1 MGRVHISN
9 PSRTPLNNALYDDHD
24 DACANMAAQEE
35 ATLPATRRT
44 RKSIGGTS
52 TTRRSSDKE
61 NASLDA
67 GSTAAAAASTRKKS
81 RSKSMGP
88 GGLDTLKTGSA
99 NRRASLA
106 APPRSILKPTM
117 PLLPEIP
124 SYKPKGPAEGTKIA
138 LRTEEEQQA
147 AARERE
153 ERERA
158 RLEKEIRDRRDARR
172 KSLANR
178 RVSFAAEATLHTF
191 HEIDEMPDSTT
202 SSDSTRRTQSSHHQQ
217 ASSDPPSSPPDHV
230 DEPPQDQPPPR
241 RRRRSSA
248 VSSAFGSDDTMASAY
263 DSDFDHAESVAE
275 EDAIEIEGSS
285 DEDGTIMTVEAEEM
299 TSASSPRSTFDGDTE
314 GSLDENLRL
323 AARRAVTQSLGE
335 DEEVIAG
342 FAGWG
347 RKNHSQENVS
357 QGTTANGNR
366 GASGS
371 YGDHGDDLG
380 SDMDME
386 ADMDMTTAAGKILY
400 PELPSPD
407 KEEDEINE
415 DMSMDVTTALGGIL
429 SKATAFLRRKSVNPT
444 SQQPEPTQFGEQTM
458 EFTTA
463 IGGIKKGRVS
473 DVSHFDV
480 DSNEDMSMEFTTAMG
495 GLLAAGFGKSDAQ
508 NKQSPVAGGGDDD
521 DGGDLMDMTEAVGR
535 ILTDEVEDQ
544 DQTVGMDMTVAV
556 GGIIQSASTP
566 AARSAARRVME
577 EEADEPGHS
586 AAAAMER
593 LGSPER
599 PAASAADGKAA
610 ADSSPFR
617 GNGLRRTPP
626 RGLSPTR
633 LSPARSPAQP
643 SSSPMRQSPT
653 PSPKRDAAAQSPA
666 RTPPFAA
673 GNRSSSPVR
682 SSPVRNLSPPMKM
695 TPRSPARPSLF
706 HQDPNTGLTTPHVV
720 LTPQVRRL
728 SGVGADRPGLGSP
741 RVAEIFDRRESLGEA
756 ASSFVPSVPQNPRRN
771 VAFADP
777 RELEDEI
784 ERERREE
791 VDRESGQDGTVNL
804 MEMIQ
809 GLSPKKNPLRG
820 RKSLA
825 IGSGRGLLG
834 KRPIELDQDD
844 EDDEEND
851 GVKRLKGHQGSP
863 VKNIR
868 LQSPPSKAETTTGR
882 KTRPSMRAVEPADR
896 ATTPTA
902 GSSPLRATT
911 PRDQTQ
917 SRFFGGAMDDQPT
930 TTVDFERFSPVRPL
944 GAPHGDAEDGERIH
958 LQDFL
963 NMTSIRFMELTTTKR
978 RHTVAPGTARESIA
992 ASKDDLSLE
1001 RCVVA
1006 GACTVP
1012 MLEMYQHSCRELK
1025 KYISEGR
1032 RIVREIETETF
1043 EENPPL
1049 FREYMTASPEMR
1061 VLMDNQFKNVK
1072 THARL
1077 LSKAMWYEWRS
1088 KLCDGLKEGLLK
1100 TAEGLDADEQLLARQ
1115 EGLLA
1120 EVLPG
1125 LVARREA
1132 LERERVELQE
1142 AEQELADIDPQ
1153 DLEDA
1158 RAELAAV
1165 DKALADKSRRLEE
1178 LRREL
1183 EETAEGVD
1191 DLAQKRQLCL
1201 DEIREADRI
1210 REECRGWSVDEI
1222 VKHKAQTD
1230 AIEKRTGWAI
1240 ASVSGTTLTMRYRRE
1255 IELVFDVA
1263 AFQKPSS
1270 SSSPIT
1276 IRYIGPTTTTTT
1288 PSHRRS
1294 SSRDNN
1300 IIVGKDTTS
1309 RQPTLS
1315 PEKAFILGCLQSHLR
1330 SRGHSLFPR
1339 AAPARRAPMLLRL
1352 VADAWDVAG
1361 EVEATVRRLNLTF
1374 PTVVE
1379 IDGSHGDDDDDDAG
1393 DQDKE
1398 NTNGGGDG
1406 TAATAT
1412 VKSSILL
1419 APLQTRVEVRLR
1431 LGVVIKEKAL
1441 LDHGHGNGKDGE
1453 RQRVVEV
1460 AVKPEAGV
1468 VYGEPFVAGKMTEF
1482 LAGRVAAERN
1492 GNGKIAAVVGLGWDE
1507 AVVELERRL
1516 LAKGRAGQR

>member
-1 MGRVHISN
+1 
-9 PSRTPLNNALYDDHD
+9 
-24 DACANMAAQEE
+24 MAAHEE

-44 RKSIGGTS
+44 RKSIGGPS
-52 TTRRSSDKE
+52 TTRRSSDKD
-61 NASLDA
+61 NAALDA
-67 GSTAAAAASTRKKS
+67 GSTAAAAAATTTRKKT

-88 GGLDTLKTGSA
+88 GGFDALKTGSG

-124 SYKPKGPAEGTKIA
+124 SYKPKGPSEGTKIA

-158 RLEKEIRDRRDARR
+158 QLEKEIRDRRDARR

-202 SSDSTRRTQSSHHQQ
+202 SSDSTRRTTQNSHHQPP
-217 ASSDPPSSPPDHV
+217 SSDPPSSSPARDV
-230 DEPPQDQPPPR
+230 DELPQAQQQQPPR

-248 VSSAFGSDDTMASAY
+248 VSSAFGSDDY

-299 TSASSPRSTFDGDTE
+299 TSASSPRSAFDGDT
-314 GSLDENLRL
+314 GDSVDENLRL

-347 RKNHSQENVS
+347 RKNHSQDNAS
-357 QGTTANGNR
+357 RGAANDNR

-371 YGDHGDDLG
+371 NGHHGDDQG

-407 KEEDEINE
+407 REEEINE

-429 SKATAFLRRKSVNPT
+429 SKATAFLRRRSVNPT
-444 SQQPEPTQFGEQTM
+444 AQQAEPTQMGEQTM
-458 EFTTA
+458 DLTTA
-463 IGGIKKGRVS
+463 IGGIRKGRMS
-473 DVSHFDV
+473 DVSQFDV
-480 DSNEDMSMEFTTAMG
+480 DANEDMSMEFTTAIG
-495 GLLAAGFGKSDAQ
+495 GLLSAGLGKNGAQNTPSPAAGDEE
-508 NKQSPVAGGGDDD
+508 D

-535 ILTDEVEDQ
+535 ILPDEGEEQ
-544 DQTVGMDMTVAV
+544 DQTMGMDMTVAV
-556 GGIIQSASTP
+556 GGIIASASTP
-566 AARSAARRVME
+566 AARSAAGKVVME
-577 EEADEPGHS
+577 ENADEPGRS
-586 AAAAMER
+586 PTAAAAVAAER
-593 LGSPER
+593 SGSPER
-599 PAASAADGKAA
+599 PTASAADEKAA
-610 ADSSPFR
+610 AEFSPFR
-617 GNGLRRTPP
+617 GNGLRRSPP
-626 RGLSPTR
+626 QGLPPAR
-633 LSPARSPAQP
+633 LSPSRSPAPP

-653 PSPKRDAAAQSPA
+653 PSPKKNAAAQSPA
-666 RTPPFAA
+666 RTPPSAS
-673 GNRSSSPVR
+673 GNDPPS
-682 SSPVRNLSPPMKM
+682 SSPVRNLSSPMKT

-706 HQDPNTGLTTPHVV
+706 HQDPNTGLATPHVV

-741 RVAEIFDRRESLGEA
+741 RVAEIFDRRESIGEA

-777 RELEDEI
+777 RELEDEFD
-784 ERERREE
+784 RERREDG
-791 VDRESGQDGTVNL
+791 DREAGQDGAINL
-804 MEMIQ
+804 REMIQ
-809 GLSPKKNPLRG
+809 GLSPKKNPFRG

-834 KRPIELDQDD
+834 KRPIELDMDDDDD
-844 EDDEEND
+844 EEEND
-851 GVKRLKGHQGSP
+851 GVKRLKGRQGSP

-882 KTRPSMRAVEPADR
+882 KTRPSMRPVEPADR

-902 GSSPLRATT
+902 GSSPQRATT
-911 PRDQTQ
+911 PRDPAP

-930 TTVDFERFSPVRPL
+930 ATVDLERFSPVRPPGLPL
-944 GAPHGDAEDGERIH
+944 GGDAQDGERIH

-992 ASKDDLSLE
+992 ASKDDVSLE

-1049 FREYMTASPEMR
+1049 FREYMTATPEMR

-1088 KLCDGLKEGLLK
+1088 KLCEGLKEGLLK
-1100 TAEGLDADEQLLARQ
+1100 TAEGMDADEKLLARQ
-1115 EGLLA
+1115 ESMLA

-1125 LVARREA
+1125 LAARREA
-1132 LERERVELQE
+1132 LEREKVELHE
-1142 AEQELADIDPQ
+1142 AEQELAGIDPQ

-1178 LRREL
+1178 LKREL
-1183 EETAEGVD
+1183 EEAAEGVD
-1191 DLAQKRQLCL
+1191 DLAQKKQLCL
-1201 DEIREADRI
+1201 DEIHEADRI

-1222 VKHKAQTD
+1222 AKHKAQTD
-1230 AIEKRTGWAI
+1230 AVEKRTGWAI
-1240 ASVSGTTLTMRYRRE
+1240 ASVAGTALTMRYRRE

-1263 AFQKPSS
+1263 ALQQSSPSS
-1270 SSSPIT
+1270 RPIA
-1276 IRYIGPTTTTTT
+1276 IRYIGPPAAAAAATSSSS
-1288 PSHRRS
+1288 SHRRS

-1300 IIVGKDTTS
+1300 IIVGKDVARGPST
-1309 RQPTLS
+1309 PA
-1315 PEKAFILGCLQSHLR
+1315 PEKAFVLRRLRSHLR
-1330 SRGHSLFPR
+1330 SRGPSLFPR

-1352 VADAWDVAG
+1352 VADAWDLAG

-1379 IDGSHGDDDDDDAG
+1379 LDGSD
-1393 DQDKE
+1393 
-1398 NTNGGGDG
+1398 GDG
-1406 TAATAT
+1406 TDGDEDDGGMEDQDPENGGAGGAAAKAAATI
-1412 VKSSILL
+1412 KSSILL

-1431 LGVVIKEKAL
+1431 LGVVVQEKAL
-1441 LDHGHGNGKDGE
+1441 LEHGQVDGMAGTDGN
-1453 RQRVVEV
+1453 RPRRRAVEV
-1460 AVKPEAGV
+1460 TVKPEAGV
-1468 VYGEPFVAGKMTEF
+1468 VYGEPFAAGKMTEF
-1482 LAGRVAAERN
+1482 LAGRVASSTEGGAD
-1492 GNGKIAAVVGLGWDE
+1492 GGKKMAAMGLGLGWDE